1 MERAPHACR
10 ATARPIAA
18 RAPRSRSW
26 HSRLAFVANGLGET
40 MRDDEVP
47 NKTEAGRD
55 EIQSRALKLPNVLR
69 SILLMVDGQRNVGQL
84 RGVIGGLKGP
94 DDALDQLEALGLIAA
109 PKSLAAVAAAT
120 IPEALRPT
128 APPPATV
135 TASTGAGG
143 YAALYTLMSET
154 VREHLGLRGYFL
166 QLKVERCSDV
176 TELMSLVPDFSSALG
191 KARDVG
197 FATEMERRFR
207 ALAEA

>member
-1 MERAPHACR
+1 
-10 ATARPIAA
+10 
-18 RAPRSRSW
+18 
-26 HSRLAFVANGLGET
+26 

-69 SILLMVDGQRNVGQL
+69 SILLMVDGQRSVGQL
-84 RGVIGGLKGP
+84 RGVIAGLKGP
-94 DDALDQLEALGLIAA
+94 DDALAQLEALGLIAV
-109 PKSLAAVAAAT
+109 PQSLAAAAAAT
-120 IPEALRPT
+120 IRESARPAPAPVT
-128 APPPATV
+128 SAAVAPPV
-135 TASTGAGG
+135 NASG
-143 YAALYTLMSET
+143 YSALYTLMSDT

-176 TELMSLVPDFSSALG
+176 GELMALVPDFSAALG

-207 ALAEA
+207 TLAQA

>member
-1 MERAPHACR
+1 
-10 ATARPIAA
+10 
-18 RAPRSRSW
+18 
-26 HSRLAFVANGLGET
+26 

-69 SILLMVDGQRNVGQL
+69 SILLMVDGQRSVGQL

-94 DDALDQLEALGLIAA
+94 DDALAQLEALGLIAV
-109 PKSLAAVAAAT
+109 PQSLAAAAAAT
-120 IPEALRPT
+120 IRESARPAPAPVAPAAV
-128 APPPATV
+128 APPV
-135 TASTGAGG
+135 NASG
-143 YAALYTLMSET
+143 YSALYTLMSDT

-176 TELMSLVPDFSSALG
+176 GELMALVPDFSAALG

-207 ALAEA
+207 TLAQA

>member
-1 MERAPHACR
+1 
-10 ATARPIAA
+10 
-18 RAPRSRSW
+18 
-26 HSRLAFVANGLGET
+26 

-84 RGVIGGLKGP
+84 RGVIAGLKGP
-94 DDALDQLEALGLIAA
+94 DDALAQLESMGLIAV
-109 PKSLAAVAAAT
+109 PQSLAAAAAAT
-120 IPEALRPT
+120 IREAARP
-128 APPPATV
+128 APAAEPAAGAAPAAN
-135 TASTGAGG
+135 ASG
-143 YAALYTLMSET
+143 YSALYTLMSDT

-176 TELMSLVPDFSSALG
+176 GELMALMPDFSAALG
-191 KARDVG
+191 KARDAG

-207 ALAEA
+207 ALAQA

>member
-1 MERAPHACR
+1 
-10 ATARPIAA
+10 
-18 RAPRSRSW
+18 
-26 HSRLAFVANGLGET
+26 

-47 NKTEAGRD
+47 NKTDAGRD

-94 DDALDQLEALGLIAA
+94 DDALAQLEAMGLIAV
-109 PKSLAAVAAAT
+109 PQSLAAAAAAT
-120 IPEALRPT
+120 IREAARPG
-128 APPPATV
+128 PAAIEPAAA
-135 TASTGAGG
+135 TASAPIASAVG
-143 YAALYTLMSET
+143 YSALYTLMSDT

-176 TELMSLVPDFSSALG
+176 GDLLALLPDFHTALG

-197 FATEMERRFR
+197 FAMEMERRFR
-207 ALAEA
+207 SLAEA

>member
-1 MERAPHACR
+1 
-10 ATARPIAA
+10 
-18 RAPRSRSW
+18 
-26 HSRLAFVANGLGET
+26 

-84 RGVIGGLKGP
+84 RGVIAGLKGP
-94 DDALDQLEALGLIAA
+94 DDALAQLDALGLIAV
-109 PKSLAAVAAAT
+109 PQSLAAAAAAT
-120 IPEALRPT
+120 IRESARPVP
-128 APPPATV
+128 APMPAEPATV
-135 TASTGAGG
+135 ASPPVNAAG
-143 YAALYTLMSET
+143 YSALYTLMSDT

-166 QLKVERCSDV
+166 QLKVERCTDV
-176 TELMSLVPDFSSALG
+176 GELMALMPDFSAALG

-207 ALAEA
+207 SLAQA